1 MFNDPNRLIDHIR
14 AGFNRQRVIVIGD
27 LMLDRYLW
35 GEVSRISPEA
45 PVPIVRVQRDTAVA
59 GGAANVARNLAN
71 LGAQVAVIG
80 MTGDDAAAVELRQQL
95 TAAGIDTSGLLT
107 DATRPTTTKTR
118 VISQHQQMLRLDQ
131 ELTQPLSAAAQA
143 QILSVTAA
151 KLADC
156 DAIVLSDYAKGVL
169 NTAICQQVIGQ
180 AQAAA
185 LPVLVDPKGTDFG
198 RYRGA
203 TVLTPNRAELAA
215 ATGVAPGDLNE
226 LLNAAKEL
234 RCELDVTAVLVTLG
248 ELGMALCDADGVQ
261 RIPARARE
269 VFDVSGA
276 GDTVIAV
283 FAIAHS
289 AGWSAFASAQLANL
303 GGGIVV
309 GHLGTAQLTRAE
321 LIAAVVNEINSANQI
336 DQAGAGQI
344 NTVYSLNELLP
355 LVQQWRHRG
364 ERIIFTNGCFDL
376 LHAGHVSY
384 LKQAR
389 QYGQRLIIG
398 LNSDH
403 SVRQLKGESRPIVPE
418 QDRAQVLAALAMVD
432 AVVIF
437 NQPTPLELI
446 VALQPD
452 VLVKGADYRPEQVVG
467 ANEIKAWGGQLVLIP
482 LLAGRSSSA
491 LIARLN
497 ENKLEIKP

>member
-14 AGFNRQRVIVIGD
+14 SGFNRQRVIVIGD

-59 GGAANVARNLAN
+59 GGAANVARNLAS

-80 MTGDDAAAVELRQQL
+80 MTGDDAAAIELRQQL
-95 TAAGIDTSGLLT
+95 TAAGIDTTALLT

-131 ELTQPLSAAAQA
+131 EMTQPLSAAALA
-143 QILSVTAA
+143 QILSATAA

-169 NTAICQQVIGQ
+169 NTAICQQVIAQ
-180 AQAAA
+180 ARAAA

-215 ATGVAPGDLNE
+215 ATGVALGDLDK
-226 LLNAAKEL
+226 LLNAAKGL
-234 RCELDVTAVLVTLG
+234 RRELDVTAVLVTLG
-248 ELGMALCDADGVQ
+248 ELGMALCDADGVR

-283 FAIAHS
+283 FTIAHS

-303 GGGIVV
+303 GGGVVV
-309 GHLGTAQLTRAE
+309 GHLGTAQLTRPE
-321 LIAAVVNEINSANQI
+321 LLAAVLNEINSENQI
-336 DQAGAGQI
+336 DQAGGGQI
-344 NTVYSLNELLP
+344 NKVCSLNELLP
-355 LVQQWRHRG
+355 LVQQWRRQG
-364 ERIIFTNGCFDL
+364 ERIVFTNGCFDL

-384 LKQAR
+384 LEQAR
-389 QYGQRLIIG
+389 QHGQRLIIG

-403 SVRQLKGESRPIVPE
+403 SVQQLKGESRPIVTE
-418 QDRAQVLAALAMVD
+418 QDRAQVLAALAVVD

-467 ANEIKAWGGQLVLIP
+467 ANEIKAWNGQLVLIP

-491 LIARLN
+491 LIARLSHT
-497 ENKLEIKP
+497 ETGIE